1 MNMEEKKILIS
12 TDSTSDLT
20 REDRERFGISVMY
33 GYVITEEGRYRDP
46 SEVNSDNLIEY
57 MEDEGKEAFSDI
69 ASIEEY
75 KEYFEKLRK
84 KTKGFI
90 IHISIAQ
97 YVSNAYNVALEA
109 AADMENVFVVDSRQ
123 VSGGLGLVVLKAA
136 DLALRGAS
144 LTLLLDEIQRNGEQT
159 FSSFIAETTRYLYKN
174 GNVKKGVHRLCRI
187 FGIHPI
193 LKISGGRI
201 GLGGIGYGNK
211 NGLVRR
217 YIRWALRHPK
227 RIDTDMA
234 YLVSNG
240 YSYEYLEYVKEE
252 IRRRIQFRK
261 IVVNDAS
268 ASVASNCGPG
278 AIGILYVRK

>member
-1 MNMEEKKILIS
+1 MEANKILIS

-46 SEVNSDNLIEY
+46 GEVNSDNLVEY
-57 MEDEGKEAFSDI
+57 MEKEGKEAFSDI

-84 KTKGFI
+84 RTKGFI
-90 IHISIAQ
+90 VHIAMTQ
-97 YVSNAYNVALEA
+97 HVSNAYNVALEA
-109 AADMENVFVVDSRQ
+109 AADMENVFVVDSGQ
-123 VSGGLGLVVLKAA
+123 ISGGMGLVVLKAA
-136 DLALRGAS
+136 DLAARGAS
-144 LTLLLDEIQRNGEQT
+144 LPLLLEEIRRNGERT

-174 GNVKKGVHRLCRI
+174 GNIKKRVHRLCRI

-201 GLGGIGYGNK
+201 SIGGIGYGNK
-211 NGLVRR
+211 NGFVRR
-217 YIRWALRHPK
+217 YIHWALRNPK
-227 RIDTDMA
+227 RIETDIA

-240 YSYEYLEYVKEE
+240 YSYEYLQYVKEE

-261 IVVNDAS
+261 IIVNDAS

>member
-1 MNMEEKKILIS
+1 MEGTKILIS

-20 REDRERFGISVMY
+20 REDRDKFGISVMY

-46 SEVNSDNLIEY
+46 SEVNSDNLVEY
-57 MEDEGKEAFSDI
+57 MEKEGKEAFSDI

-75 KEYFEKLRK
+75 KEYFEELRK
-84 KTKGFI
+84 RTKGFI

-97 YVSNAYNVALEA
+97 YISNAYNVALEA

-136 DLALRGAS
+136 DLAARGAS
-144 LTLLLDEIQRNGEQT
+144 LTLLLDEIQKSGERT
-159 FSSFIAETTRYLYKN
+159 CSSFIAETTHYLYKN
-174 GNVKKGVHRLCRI
+174 GNIKKRVHRLCRI

-193 LKISGGRI
+193 LKISEGRL

-211 NGLVRR
+211 NGFVRR
-217 YIRWALRHPK
+217 YIRWVLRNPK
-227 RIDTDMA
+227 RIETDIA

-240 YSYEYLEYVKEE
+240 YSYEYLQYVKEE

-261 IVVNDAS
+261 IIVNDAS

>member
-1 MNMEEKKILIS
+1 MEENRILIS

-46 SEVNSDNLIEY
+46 SEVNSDNLVEY
-57 MEDEGKEAFSDI
+57 MEEEGKEAFSDI

-75 KEYFEKLRK
+75 KEYFGELK
-84 KTKGFI
+84 KRTKGSI
-90 IHISIAQ
+90 IHISMAHH
-97 YVSNAYNVALEA
+97 VSNAYNVALEA

-123 VSGGLGLVVLKAA
+123 ISGGLGLVVLKAA

-144 LTLLLDEIQRNGEQT
+144 LTLLLDEIQKKGEQT
-159 FSSFIAETTRYLYKN
+159 FCSFIAETTRYLYKN
-174 GNVKKGVHRLCRI
+174 GKVKKGVHRLCRI

-193 LKISGGRI
+193 LKMSGGRL
-201 GLGGIGYGNK
+201 GLGGMGFGNK
-211 NGLVRR
+211 NGFVRR

-227 RIDTDMA
+227 QIDTDMA
-234 YLVSNG
+234 YLIADG

-252 IRRRIQFRK
+252 VRHRVRFRK